1 MSSSRS
7 DIRYARQ
14 IRYPAIGRSGQNRLM
29 QAHAAIVGLGALGC
43 VIANHLARAG
53 VGKLTLIDR
62 DIVDHSNLQRQLL
75 FDEADAEA
83 GAPKA
88 AAAAKRLASVNG
100 DIELLPYIA
109 DLSSYNAE
117 SLLSGAD
124 IVLDGSDNFNARYL
138 MNEFSV
144 KHGIP
149 WIYGG
154 AVASSGMSM
163 TIRPGVTPCFACMF
177 PDAPPGGAVD
187 TCETAGV
194 LAPIVD
200 TVGSVQ
206 SMEAI
211 KLLTGSEQALHGSL
225 LQIDLWTNQWHSIGI
240 ASAKKPDCPVCARR
254 EFDLLEGRR
263 EETLTASLCG
273 RNTVQV
279 SPSQT
284 QVLDL
289 SLIAGRWDSLGKVEI
304 NAYLLRL
311 HRTDGLTFVLFPDG
325 RALVMGTDDSV
336 TARRIYTELM
346 GE

>member
-1 MSSSRS
+1 MSSNRS
-7 DIRYARQ
+7 DVRYARQ
-14 IRYPAIGRSGQNRLM
+14 IRYPAIGRTGQDRLM
-29 QAHAAIVGLGALGC
+29 QAHAAVVGVGALGC

-53 VGKLTLIDR
+53 VGKITLIDR
-62 DIVDHSNLQRQLL
+62 DIVDHTNLQRQLL
-75 FDEADAEA
+75 YDEADAAE

-100 DIELLPYIA
+100 DIELIPYITG
-109 DLSSYNAE
+109 LSSYNAE

-124 IVLDGSDNFNARYL
+124 LVIDGSDNFTVRYL
-138 MNEFSV
+138 INEVSI

-154 AVASSGMSM
+154 AVGSSGMSM

-177 PDAPPGGAVD
+177 PEPPPGGSMD

-211 KLLTGSEQALHGSL
+211 KLLTGNEQALHGSL

-240 ASAKKPDCPVCARR
+240 AGARRSDCAVCAKR
-254 EFDLLEGRR
+254 EFDLLDGTR
-263 EETLTASLCG
+263 EETLTTSLCG

-284 QVLDL
+284 QHLDL
-289 SLIAGRWDSLGKVEI
+289 SRIAGRWASLGSVET

-325 RALVMGTDDSV
+325 RALVMGTDDDV
-336 TARRIYTELM
+336 TARRLYSELM